1 MASELELLRQRIS
14 ELETKN
20 TKLEA
25 EKIEI
30 EARNAELLKQVME
43 KDAKRD
49 AQGCVGLGT
58 RSMPRYSYR
67 IRARSHKLLK
77 DNHELLPLA
86 IPHLVYVD
94 CILNSNCL

>member
-1 MASELELLRQRIS
+1 MEGPGRSCEFILLCIATKILRIFS
-14 ELETKN
+14 KV
-20 TKLEA
+20 
-25 EKIEI
+25 
-30 EARNAELLKQVME
+30 LLQSHVWMSA